1 MIRIIKKA
9 IACLLI
15 NECEALNIKLMN
27 NLNLNHDSEKAE
39 TRYL

>member
-1 MIRIIKKA
+1 MIRIINKV

-15 NECEALNIKLMN
+15 NECEALNTKQMS
-27 NLNLNHDSEKAE
+27 NLNLNHDSKKSE